1 MRVVFFGTPEF
12 AVPTLDHLV
21 ASRHEVARVVS
32 RPDKPVGRDQVVTA
46 PAVVQAA
53 ARLGLEVWQPSSLK
67 GEPAAAEFA
76 AFGVDAAVVVAYGR
90 LIPAGLLAVPRHGF
104 VNLHPSLLP
113 RHRGPSPIQWALVC
127 GDRSTGVTTMLLDE
141 GMDTGPIFLQK
152 RFEID
157 RRDTAEQLAPRLA
170 EVGADLVV
178 ETLDRLEAGTITPH
192 PQPED
197 GANQTPMLRREF
209 GKVDWSMPARQ
220 LVNRLRGFTPWPGLY
235 TTFRG
240 SRLKIFGLEEVMP
253 PPAGDESPG
262 SVLVADAAGVMVRCG
277 RGSATRITEM
287 QREGRR
293 RMPADAFQIGERVS
307 RGERLG

>member
-1 MRVVFFGTPEF
+1 MKVVFFGTPEF
-12 AVPTLDHLV
+12 AVPSLEHLV
-21 ASRHEVARVVS
+21 ASRHEVVRVVS

-53 ARLGLEVWQPSSLK
+53 ARLGIEVWQPSSLK
-67 GEPAAAEFA
+67 GEPAAAELA

-90 LIPAGLLAVPRHGF
+90 LIPAALLAVPRHGF

-141 GMDTGPIFLQK
+141 GMDTGPILLQK
-152 RFEID
+152 RVDID

-170 EVGADLVV
+170 ELGADLVV
-178 ETLDRLEAGTITPH
+178 ETLDRLEAGTITPRR
-192 PQPED
+192 QPED

-253 PPAGDESPG
+253 LQAGDEPSG
-262 SVLVADAAGVMVRCG
+262 SVMVADAAGVMVRCG
-277 RGSATRITEM
+277 RGSAARITEM

-293 RMPADAFQIGERVS
+293 RLPADAFQIGERVS
-307 RGERLG
+307 RGERFG